1 MWNSRGRNEQKN
13 EEGSRAEEGEKKEVV
28 SLANTKQEEKK
39 GGTEIGICQGSR
51 KGATG
56 TLKSELHSL
65 VDA

>member
-1 MWNSRGRNEQKN
+1 MWNSLGRNEQKN
-13 EEGSRAEEGEKKEVV
+13 EEGSRAEEGEKKEGLV
-28 SLANTKQEEKK
+28 LQIQNRKKKK
-39 GGTEIGICQGSR
+39 GGTELAFAKVPL